1 LGGGRLVISPGNRG
15 GAGEEREK
23 RERERERE
31 RERGSQGLGWA
42 VGEVEESELLYV

>member
-31 RERGSQGLGWA
+31 RGSQGLGWA

>member
-23 RERERERE
+23 GEEERERERE
-31 RERGSQGLGWA
+31 SQGLGWA

>member
-1 LGGGRLVISPGNRG
+1 LGGGRLVISLGNRG

-23 RERERERE
+23 GEEERARERE
-31 RERGSQGLGWA
+31 SQGLGWA